1 MMGIGGLGRGG
12 RKPRGNLPP
21 LPSLHKYK
29 SSGCNQ
35 NRVGKSVVDRE
46 TLDAFR
52 RSKLGAS
59 MAADISVVIPTF
71 RRPALLKEAIESVL
85 AQHVQVE
92 IIVVDDSPER
102 SAEPMAKGFGSK
114 VQYLDN
120 PNPTGGWPSRVR
132 NLGWPR
138 ATAPLIH
145 FLDDDD
151 RVPLGHYLKAIDT
164 FAMHSDVGVVFGVVA
179 PFSAEGQ
186 RIEHEVSFFSSSARR
201 ARAAARLGPKLGFS
215 MQMFFHPTLLVCA
228 AAMVRTEVVKALSG
242 FDPNARLVEDV
253 EFYARA
259 IRRSGAKFLDRKV
272 LDYRIGPTSLMRGKP
287 SGDEVSQT
295 YQLMYKSYRRDH
307 GSSELLA
314 LKLLARTLG
323 KLV

>member
-1 MMGIGGLGRGG
+1 
-12 RKPRGNLPP
+12 
-21 LPSLHKYK
+21 
-29 SSGCNQ
+29 
-35 NRVGKSVVDRE
+35 
-46 TLDAFR
+46 
-52 RSKLGAS
+52 
-59 MAADISVVIPTF
+59 MAEVSVVIPTF
-71 RRPALLKEAIESVL
+71 RRPRLLKDAIESVL
-85 AQHVQVE
+85 AQQVQVE

-102 SAEPMAKGFGSK
+102 SAEPVAKGFGSK
-114 VQYLDN
+114 VQYLAN
-120 PNPTGGWPSRVR
+120 PDPTGGWPSRVR

-151 RVPLGHYLKAIDT
+151 RVPVGHYLKAIDT
-164 FAMHSDVGVVFGVVA
+164 FASHSEGVVFGVVE

-186 RIEHEVSFFSSSARR
+186 QIEHELSFFASSAQR

-215 MQMFFHPTLLVCA
+215 MHMFFHPTLLVCS
-228 AAMVRTEVVKALSG
+228 AAMVRTEVVKMLGG

-287 SGDEVSQT
+287 SGEEVSQT
-295 YQLMYKSYRRDH
+295 YQLMYKSYQRDY
-307 GSSELLA
+307 GRKELLA
-314 LKLLARTLG
+314 LKVLARTLG
-323 KLV
+323 KLA